1 MGEEEDGPK
10 ARARSRSPGYDVTN
24 FLCTFIEGGEASSV
38 GYGQKAVKMHVY
50 MPWPQSGQKAVKMH
64 VYMPWPQS
72 GRTQYE
78 EIKDPGLTR
87 NIYVRAHA

>member
-24 FLCTFIEGGEASSV
+24 FLCTFIEGGEASSA
-38 GYGQKAVKMHVY
+38 GYGQKAVKMH
-50 MPWPQSGQKAVKMH
+50 A
-64 VYMPWPQS
+64 YMPWPQS